1 MDDILN
7 NRDSEYKYGFT
18 TEIEMEEF
26 PKGLSE
32 DVVRLISARKEEPEW
47 LLDFRLKAFP
57 HVARHEDA

>member
-32 DVVRLISARKEEPEW
+32 DVVETDLRPQGGARM
-47 LLDFRLKAFP
+47 
-57 HVARHEDA
+57 VARFPAQGFSACGKA